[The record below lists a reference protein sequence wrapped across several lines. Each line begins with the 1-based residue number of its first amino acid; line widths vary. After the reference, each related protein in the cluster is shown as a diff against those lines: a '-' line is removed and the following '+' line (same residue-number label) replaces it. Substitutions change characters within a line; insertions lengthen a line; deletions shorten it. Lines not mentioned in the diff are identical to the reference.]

1 MYSELFTTTANTD
14 FRGDE
19 PNPTFVRQQSIVQEF
34 GGGSKVHR
42 DVSIREV
49 VYFNAHVLNVHASVK
64 WLVGVDSCTVS
75 CVQDVCDAYSL
86 QTGLIHCNRPGGGGI
101 CLTVCKMTHPNV
113 KQTALLKSLCRKWHL
128 RNITLWKRAGKY
140 TLESAIYHPVLE
152 LSTTSHNIYQLPRLF
167 HLTRN
172 IYLSTF
178 WIFNRPKKW
187 LDKFTNKDSL
197 IYTKPLEQA
206 VK

>member
-49 VYFNAHVLNVHASVK
+49 VYFNAHVLNVHAGVK
-64 WLVGVDSCTVS
+64 RLVGVDSCTVS

-113 KQTALLKSLCRKWHL
+113 QANSFTKKPLQKMSPEEHH
-128 RNITLWKRAGKY
+128 
-140 TLESAIYHPVLE
+140 TLEKSWEINFGISHLSPCSGAFNHITQYSSATKVVSVTTEH
-152 LSTTSHNIYQLPRLF
+152 LSEHF
-167 HLTRN
+167 
-172 IYLSTF
+172 
-178 WIFNRPKKW
+178 
-187 LDKFTNKDSL
+187 LDF
-197 IYTKPLEQA
+197 
-206 VK
+206 

>member
-49 VYFNAHVLNVHASVK
+49 VYFNAHVLNVHAGVK
-64 WLVGVDSCTVS
+64 RLVGVDSCTVS

-86 QTGLIHCNRPGGGGI
+86 QTGLIHCNRPGGGGESVLL
-101 CLTVCKMTHPNV
+101 CV
-113 KQTALLKSLCRKWHL
+113 K
-128 RNITLWKRAGKY
+128 
-140 TLESAIYHPVLE
+140 
-152 LSTTSHNIYQLPRLF
+152 
-167 HLTRN
+167 
-172 IYLSTF
+172 
-178 WIFNRPKKW
+178 
-187 LDKFTNKDSL
+187 
-197 IYTKPLEQA
+197 
-206 VK
+206 